1 MVGMEKLELGR
12 LAVRF
17 EVHNRSDGKAPTT
30 VRWYNQSLEVFAL
43 WLAQEGMSTCL
54 DNIGE
59 EEVRRFVIHLQ
70 GRRGLWGDASTHT
83 MNNRV
88 KALRAFFNWLYRQ
101 GYTECHRL
109 ENLKP
114 PKVRQK
120 EIEILSDEEIGR
132 IFASMNPHTAL
143 GARNM
148 AIYSLMLD
156 TGPAAQGGCDPEV

>member
-1 MVGMEKLELGR
+1 V
-12 LAVRF
+12 
-17 EVHNRSDGKAPTT
+17 
-30 VRWYNQSLEVFAL
+30 
-43 WLAQEGMSTCL
+43 
-54 DNIGE
+54 
-59 EEVRRFVIHLQ
+59 
-70 GRRGLWGDASTHT
+70 
-83 MNNRV
+83 NNRV

-143 GARNM
+143 GARNT

-156 TGPAAQGGCDPEV
+156 TGLRLKEVATLRYKVFTLAAGTSRFWERGTRSA